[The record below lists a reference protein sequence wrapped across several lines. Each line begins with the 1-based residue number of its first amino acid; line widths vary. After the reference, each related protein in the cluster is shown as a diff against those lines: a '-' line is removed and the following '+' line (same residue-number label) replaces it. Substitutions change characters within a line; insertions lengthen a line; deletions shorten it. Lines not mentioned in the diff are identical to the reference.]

1 MRSVKTIQ
9 AAKTSYI
16 IMSALFCVLGI
27 VLIAFP
33 GIFKG
38 SHIRRTDMVE
48 IRSGQRITVEFD
60 RPTALQ
66 IDGETISGVRKYTVT
81 AKSAATCE
89 KIA

>member
-33 GIFKG
+33 GISVSFVG
-38 SHIRRTDMVE
+38 IAAGMML
-48 IRSGQRITVEFD
+48 IAF
-60 RPTALQ
+60 
-66 IDGETISGVRKYTVT
+66 GVVKLVG
-81 AKSAATCE
+81 
-89 KIA
+89 